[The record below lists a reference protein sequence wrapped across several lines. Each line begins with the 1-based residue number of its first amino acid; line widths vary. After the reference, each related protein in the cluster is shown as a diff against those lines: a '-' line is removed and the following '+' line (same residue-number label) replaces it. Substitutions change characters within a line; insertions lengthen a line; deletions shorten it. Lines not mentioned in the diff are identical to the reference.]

1 MERTKGL
8 LKEIN
13 AGSLNWGRRF
23 EIPQG
28 KNVMHLPDAVDW
40 AESGEL
46 TGLTAPSHLSLSSP
60 FLHSTCL
67 MLISSRR
74 KRHCCTIVLT

>member
-28 KNVMHLPDAVDW
+28 KNLIHLPDAVDW

-46 TGLTAPSHLSLSSP
+46 TGLTAPSLVYLNPSST
-60 FLHSTCL
+60 L
-67 MLISSRR
+67 RG
-74 KRHCCTIVLT
+74 